1 MGKTALIVDDGLMN
15 LKLLDALI
23 REHGIECEWA
33 KSGEEAILKVREGLF
48 DIIFMDQM
56 MPEYDGNEA
65 TKEIRGMK
73 GTYYEN
79 VPTIAMTN
87 TQVLN
92 SIDEWIQLGY
102 SDVLTKPV
110 TRQGIQDIL
119 SRWITV

>member
-1 MGKTALIVDDGLMN
+1 
-15 LKLLDALI
+15 
-23 REHGIECEWA
+23 
-33 KSGEEAILKVREGLF
+33 
-48 DIIFMDQM
+48 
-56 MPEYDGNEA
+56 
-65 TKEIRGMK
+65 
-73 GTYYEN
+73 